1 MTNTSAAE
9 HPRIVTQRVTDLV
22 PYARNARTH
31 SDAQVAQIAAS
42 ITEFGF
48 CNPILTQGRQV
59 VAGHGR
65 LLAARK
71 LGLEQVPT
79 IDLAHL
85 TKTQARAYV
94 LADNQLAMNA
104 GWDQEMLALELVDLK
119 AEGVDLDLLGFPD
132 VAALVAPQA
141 PAGLLPG
148 TDPDAVPEA
157 PKVAVTKVGD
167 VITLGRHRLMCG
179 DSTMVSD
186 VEELMDGV
194 KADMVFTDPPYALFG
209 NSTGVEGVADDK
221 MVRPFFREFLSMAK
235 ASTKP
240 FGHIYACCD
249 WHSAFVIESIS
260 REVKLK
266 PKNLIVWDKG
276 DGGIGANYQNCHE
289 FIWFWSNSKVGT
301 TTTRTTKAG
310 ERVVNGVPNI
320 WRFPRVPSRD
330 REHNAAKPVGMIEV
344 PVVASS
350 DEGGLVLDL
359 FGGSGSTMIAAE
371 STGRT
376 AYLMELDPIYC
387 DVIVTRWEQAT
398 GQKAVRP

>member
-1 MTNTSAAE
+1 MKNTSTAE

-65 LLAARK
+65 LMAARK

-79 IDLAHL
+79 IDLTHL

-132 VAALVAPQA
+132 VAALIDPPA

-148 TDPDAVPEA
+148 TDEDAVPEA
-157 PKVAVTKVGD
+157 PKVAVTKLGD

-186 VEELMDGV
+186 VEELMGGK
-194 KADMVFTDPPYALFG
+194 KAALVLTDPPYGLGDTASDK
-209 NSTGVEGVADDK
+209 NNYSTYEDTKANLVGLIAGFLPLAQGVAPVVVLTPGTKNHGIYPTPSWVMAWFTPAGTGCGPWGFCCWQPILCYGKDPK
-221 MVRPFFREFLSMAK
+221 LSKGKGSHPDAIVHTE
-235 ASTKP
+235 ASEKFGHPCTKP
-240 FGHIYACCD
+240 INFWKWLMERTSEPGDLIYEPF
-249 WHSAFVIESIS
+249 SGS
-260 REVKLK
+260 
-266 PKNLIVWDKG
+266 
-276 DGGIGANYQNCHE
+276 
-289 FIWFWSNSKVGT
+289 GT
-301 TTTRTTKAG
+301 T
-310 ERVVNGVPNI
+310 
-320 WRFPRVPSRD
+320 
-330 REHNAAKPVGMIEV
+330 H
-344 PVVASS
+344 
-350 DEGGLVLDL
+350 
-359 FGGSGSTMIAAE
+359 IAAE
-371 STGRT
+371 ALGRT
-376 AYLMELDPIYC
+376 CYGMELDPIYC
-387 DVIVTRWEQAT
+387 DVIINRWEQAT
-398 GQKAVRP
+398 GQKAVRHG